1 MAIIKNTS
9 AARSVINKNFK
20 VRPYNTEID
29 PVVEEWDLE
38 PEIEDVEYTTQ
49 TMTELKPTDFVEFGI
64 VIPDQQTKQLKQF
77 SFAERRYLKP
87 VYDTTSPRVL
97 LKCGRQVEKST
108 YLGNRLL
115 ALTCI
120 QPSFTSL
127 YVSPTNEQTKTFSND
142 RIREPLDTSVR
153 LQAWTNSSL
162 SQNVFRKKFIN
173 RSQIVMRYA
182 FLNADRVRGIP
193 ADLVCIDEIQ
203 DILTDNIPVIEE
215 CISHSSFKFKL
226 YAGTPK
232 SLDNT
237 IEGLWV
243 DESTQNEWVVPCD
256 SCGGGDYRHWNI
268 LSEENIG
275 RYSLICNKCKKQI
288 YPMHDHAQW
297 ASLNPNPRVPYP
309 MDGYRVPQIM
319 VPWMPWDDI
328 LNKQMTYS
336 RAKFHNEVLGESYD
350 SGTRP
355 LTRADVES
363 NCSESITLNRS
374 ALQTQMSKCV
384 GRVVYMGIDWGT
396 GENTFTVVT
405 IGVYYDSFFSI
416 VYARRFEGP
425 ESEPDRQIQIIDEL
439 IAAWRVQYVG
449 CDYGGGFDRNDKLI
463 RKYGIQ
469 KIFKYQY
476 STITGAKVKWESGL
490 SRYLVNRTEVMSDM
504 FNAIKRKNVF
514 RFPKWADWEKP
525 FGQDML
531 NIFSEY
537 SEERK
542 MNEYKKSRSV
552 TDDTFHSILLCFLVS
567 QLNNPR
573 PDVLVPM
580 KAQSPTS

>member
-1 MAIIKNTS
+1 MPIFKNTS
-9 AARSVINKNFK
+9 SVRDGLSKSYR
-20 VRPYNTEID
+20 VRPYIAD
-29 PVVEEWDLE
+29 PNPIIEEWDLE
-38 PEIEDVEYTTQ
+38 PDIQDVEISKSII
-49 TMTELKPTDFVEFGI
+49 TEVHPTDFVEFAV
-64 VIPDQQTKQLKQF
+64 VIPDQASKQLKQF

-120 QPSFTSL
+120 QPNFTSL

-142 RIREPLDTSVR
+142 RIREPLETSVR

-173 RSQIVMRYA
+173 RSQIVLRYA

-243 DESTQNEWVVPCD
+243 EESTQNEWVVPCD
-256 SCGGGDYRHWNI
+256 SCGGGAYRYWNV
-268 LSEENIG
+268 LGEENIG
-275 RYSLICNKCKKQI
+275 RHSLICDKCKKPLN
-288 YPMHDHAQW
+288 PMHADAQW
-297 ASLNPNPRVPYP
+297 ASMNPNPRVPYP
-309 MDGYRVPQIM
+309 MEGYRVPQIM

-336 RAKFHNEVLGESYD
+336 RAKFHNEVLGQSYD

-355 LTRADVES
+355 LTRFDVEE
-363 NCSESITLNRS
+363 NCSKTMGLGPDSLRI
-374 ALQTQMSKCV
+374 QMSKCS
-384 GRVVYMGIDWGT
+384 GKVVYMGIDWGT
-396 GENTFTVVT
+396 GENTYTVIV
-405 IGVYYDSFFSI
+405 IGVYIDSFFHI
-416 VYARRFEGP
+416 VYAKRCEGP
-425 ESEPDRQIQIIDEL
+425 ESEPDAQLAIIEEL
-439 IAAWRVQYVG
+439 VRSWKVQFIG

-469 KIFKYQY
+469 KVFKYQY
-476 STITGAKVKWESGL
+476 SSITGSKWKWEQGL
-490 SRYLVNRTEVMSDM
+490 ARFLVNRTELMSDI
-504 FNAIKRKNVF
+504 FNAIKRRTIFK
-514 RFPKWADWEKP
+514 FPKWLDWEKP
-525 FGQDML
+525 FAQDML

-542 MNEYKKSRSV
+542 MNEYKKSKSV
-552 TDDTFHSILLCFLVS
+552 TDDTFHAILLCFLVS
-567 QLNNPR
+567 QMTTPR
-573 PDVLVPM
+573 PDVLVPT
-580 KAQSPTS
+580 KESQ